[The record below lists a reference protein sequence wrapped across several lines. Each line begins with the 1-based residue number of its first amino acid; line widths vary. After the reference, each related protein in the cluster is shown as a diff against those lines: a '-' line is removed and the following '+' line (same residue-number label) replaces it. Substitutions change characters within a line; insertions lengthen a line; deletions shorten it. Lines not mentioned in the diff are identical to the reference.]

1 MYNRWAIKNSSLM
14 LFSSIMLR
22 MVGTNKFQQN
32 LNNESKSNYNF
43 SFSQFFNLYPSLY
56 NYLLNYFNE
65 IKKYSK
71 QNDLSIYPLILL
83 LSHLKPDCLDNINQ
97 KYSSLD
103 YFKGITSIGNSKNEM
118 IRIMTSKS
126 LVYYYYYYYYRHH
139 YYLNQIFILFSQY
152 YFKIYIN
159 PSKRI
164 IQIIFM
170 DYYYKYMNV
179 FIIVLIIIYIIRIIR
194 LIIICYILLE
204 I

>member
-1 MYNRWAIKNSSLM
+1 M

-65 IKKYSK
+65 IKKYNK

-126 LVYYYYYYYYRHH
+126 LVYYYYYYYRHH

>member
-65 IKKYSK
+65 IKKYNK

-83 LSHLKPDCLDNINQ
+83 LSHLKHDCLDNINQ

-126 LVYYYYYYYYRHH
+126 LVYYYYYYYRHH